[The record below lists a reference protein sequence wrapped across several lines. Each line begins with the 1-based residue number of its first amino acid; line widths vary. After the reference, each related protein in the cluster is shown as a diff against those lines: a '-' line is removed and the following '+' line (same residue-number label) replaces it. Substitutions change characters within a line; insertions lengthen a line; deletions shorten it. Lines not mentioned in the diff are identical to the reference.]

1 MIIFTYVIIWCMI
14 KIQICR
20 GCDTYMKIL
29 QNIKVYDGI
38 FIFAIIF
45 FFTVTLW
52 VNFAGGK
59 NFTQKKNND
68 IDDAILKDAYYRR
81 KIWIRSSITWLAV
94 HYFIVLSTFLSTSI
108 VIYVSMSDEGKGK
121 ILFYSIVSFFSS
133 IITYIVNPYKTS
145 LAYRKAYML
154 IDFALLNN
162 ENIQESIKN
171 GEKIIYKGH
180 K

>member
-1 MIIFTYVIIWCMI
+1 
-14 KIQICR
+14 
-20 GCDTYMKIL
+20 MKIF
-29 QNIKVYDGI
+29 QDIKVYDGI
-38 FIFAIIF
+38 FIFVIIF
-45 FFTVTLW
+45 FFAVTLW
-52 VNFAGGK
+52 VNFTSGK
-59 NFTQKKNND
+59 NFTKNNND

-108 VIYVSMSDEGKGK
+108 VIYVSMVDERKGK

-145 LAYRKAYML
+145 LAYREAYIL

-162 ENIQESIKN
+162 DNIQESIKK

>member
-1 MIIFTYVIIWCMI
+1 MNV
-14 KIQICR
+14 
-20 GCDTYMKIL
+20 L

-45 FFTVTLW
+45 FFTATLC
-52 VNFAGGK
+52 VNCISGK
-59 NFTQKKNND
+59 NFKNN

-108 VIYVSMSDEGKGK
+108 VIYVSMIDEGKGK
-121 ILFYSIVSFFSS
+121 ILFYSIISFFSS

-145 LAYRKAYML
+145 LAYREAYML

-162 ENIQESIKN
+162 ENIQEAIKN
-171 GEKIIYKGH
+171 GETLIHKGH

>member
-1 MIIFTYVIIWCMI
+1 MYNYNINT
-14 KIQICR
+14 Q
-20 GCDTYMKIL
+20 GCDIRMKVL

-45 FFTVTLW
+45 FFTTTLW
-52 VNFAGGK
+52 VNCISGK
-59 NFTQKKNND
+59 IFINAKNN
-68 IDDAILKDAYYRR
+68 IDDTILKDAYYRR
-81 KIWIRSSITWLAV
+81 KIWLRSSITWLAI

-108 VIYVSMSDEGKGK
+108 VIYVSMVDAGKGK

-145 LAYRKAYML
+145 LAYREAYML

-162 ENIQESIKN
+162 ENIQEAIKN
-171 GEKIIYKGH
+171 GEKLIHKGH

>member
-1 MIIFTYVIIWCMI
+1 
-14 KIQICR
+14 
-20 GCDTYMKIL
+20 MKIF
-29 QNIKVYDGI
+29 QDIKVYDGI

-45 FFTVTLW
+45 FFAVTLW
-52 VNFAGGK
+52 VNFTSGK
-59 NFTQKKNND
+59 NFTKNNND

-108 VIYVSMSDEGKGK
+108 VIYVSMVDERKGK

-145 LAYRKAYML
+145 LAYRESYML

-162 ENIQESIKN
+162 ENIQESIKK

>member
-1 MIIFTYVIIWCMI
+1 M
-14 KIQICR
+14 
-20 GCDTYMKIL
+20 DIL

-45 FFTVTLW
+45 FFTVTLC
-52 VNFAGGK
+52 VNCISGK
-59 NFTQKKNND
+59 NFIKPNQNIND
-68 IDDAILKDAYYRR
+68 SILKDAYYRR
-81 KIWIRSSITWLAV
+81 KIWIRSSITWLSV

-108 VIYVSMSDEGKGK
+108 VIYVSMVDEEKGK

-145 LAYRKAYML
+145 LAYREAYMI

-162 ENIQESIKN
+162 ENIEESIKN
-171 GEKIIYKGH
+171 GEKLIYKGH

>member
-1 MIIFTYVIIWCMI
+1 
-14 KIQICR
+14 
-20 GCDTYMKIL
+20 MKIL

-45 FFTVTLW
+45 FFTATLC
-52 VNFAGGK
+52 VNCISGK
-59 NFTQKKNND
+59 NFIKTNNS

-81 KIWIRSSITWLAV
+81 KIWLRSSITWLAI

-108 VIYVSMSDEGKGK
+108 VIYVGMVDEGKGK

-133 IITYIVNPYKTS
+133 IITYIVNPHKTS
-145 LAYRKAYML
+145 FAYREAYML

-171 GEKIIYKGH
+171 GEMIIHKGH

>member
-1 MIIFTYVIIWCMI
+1 MNL
-14 KIQICR
+14 
-20 GCDTYMKIL
+20 L
-29 QNIKVYDGI
+29 QSIRVYDGI

-45 FFTVTLW
+45 FVIATFV
-52 VNFAGGK
+52 VNCISGK
-59 NFTQKKNND
+59 NFPQVNNN
-68 IDDAILKDAYYRR
+68 INEVILKDAYYRR
-81 KIWIRSSITWLAV
+81 KIWLRSSITWLAI

-108 VIYVSMSDEGKGK
+108 VIYVSMIDESKGK
-121 ILFYSIVSFFSS
+121 VLFYSIVSFFSS

-145 LAYRKAYML
+145 LAYREAYLL

-162 ENIQESIKN
+162 ENIQEAIKK